1 MFYYHKVIYN
11 SKNSSQIN
19 NLLLISRNQI
29 LNKYEDFILLKNPPI
44 KKKLIKR
51 KYRIMRNRYSYK
63 DLSLNMLFFHQFI
76 LMLILYSHFEIIFI
90 MAFI

>member
-29 LNKYEDFILLKNPPI
+29 LNKYEDFILLKKPPI
-44 KKKLIKR
+44 KKKSIKIKPSKR
-51 KYRIMRNRYSYK
+51 KYKVMRNKYSYTN
-63 DLSLNMLFFHQFI
+63 LSLNMLFFITLF
-76 LMLILYSHFEIIFI
+76 
-90 MAFI
+90 